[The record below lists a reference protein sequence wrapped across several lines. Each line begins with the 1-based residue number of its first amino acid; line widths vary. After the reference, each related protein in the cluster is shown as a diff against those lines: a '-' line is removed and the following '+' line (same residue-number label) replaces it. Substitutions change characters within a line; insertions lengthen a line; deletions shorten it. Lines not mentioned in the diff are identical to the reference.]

1 MAEVAWMW
9 FGREPQINSDY
20 RTAVSNTDSDRIEG
34 YSRTGPNQMQAVSL
48 NGTLRDIQ
56 TNEGSSQ
63 AFATTYNNHANGYS
77 IFDYTSPATESATKA
92 AITGFMAVR
101 YELTLPDGA
110 LWQGNGVLIQ
120 MHNGDMF
127 FRPARTE
134 VQNWEVVPEIKSI
147 KIVDATPLPANTFV
161 APVSF
166 SRNIFEL
173 QVVCF
178 CSGTLISTPRGQ
190 IPIEDLAEGE
200 LVNTQDRGPQ
210 PIRWHGKRH
219 ISTSEMAAYPKLRP
233 IRLSAGSLGE
243 GSPSSDLMVS
253 RQHRILVRS
262 KIAQR
267 MFGTSELLVPAIM
280 LTELPG
286 IEEVKTNDAVTYHH
300 LLFDQHEVITAN
312 DAEGESLFNGPS
324 AIETI
329 GPQAVE
335 EINHLWPDI
344 ISNDHAV
351 GARPFH
357 RGHKVRKMLS
367 RHAAHNRPVT

>member
-20 RTAVSNTDSDRIEG
+20 RTAMSDADANRIEG

-48 NGTLRDIQ
+48 DGTLRNIK
-56 TNEGSSQ
+56 TAEGSSQ

-77 IFDYTSPATESATKA
+77 IFDYVSPATGSATKA
-92 AITGFMAVR
+92 AITGFMAVK
-101 YELTLPDGA
+101 YELTLPDGTP
-110 LWQGNGVLIQ
+110 WQGNGVLIQ

-127 FRPARTE
+127 FRPEKTE
-134 VQNWEVVPEIKSI
+134 VKNWEVVPEIKSI
-147 KIVDATPLPANTFV
+147 QIIDATPLPATTFV

-166 SRNIFEL
+166 SRNIFDV

-190 IPIEDLAEGE
+190 IPIEDLAEGD

-210 PIRWHGKRH
+210 PIRWHGIRH
-219 ISTSEMAAYPKLRP
+219 ISAAEMEAYPKLRP
-233 IRLSAGSLGE
+233 IRLSAGSLGK

-267 MFGTSELLVPAIM
+267 MFGTMELLVPAIM

-286 IEEVKTNDAVTYHH
+286 IEQIETDDAVTYHH
-300 LLFDQHEVITAN
+300 LLFDQHELIMAN
-312 DAEGESLFNGPS
+312 DAESESLFNGPQ
-324 AIETI
+324 AVETI
-329 GPQAVE
+329 GAQAVE

-344 ISNDHAV
+344 LGNSQSV

-357 RGHKVRKMLS
+357 RGSKVRQMLS
-367 RHAAHNRPVT
+367 RHVTHGQSVT